1 MPISWTGRVGG
12 LVKVGVC
19 ALVLL
24 RSGICHATEAP
35 FPARIGNAVVVLA
48 GPWKFHPGDDAA
60 WANPDFDDTGWGTIA
75 LTPPE
80 GSYDPITGSSGFVP
94 GWTARGYP
102 GLNRY
107 AWYRLSVKVESD
119 GAGTEPSPLALTMPL
134 NFDDGY
140 EVFVN
145 GRRVGAFGQ
154 LNSSSVLY
162 YNSQPRAFPLPDDL
176 RNGAMT
182 IAIRFWMD
190 PATVLSSPDVGGMHG
205 PPMLGQ
211 LSAIDAMLRLEWDAV
226 NRTQVG
232 NLLSVGFLFLRPAWG
247 SRCSGLTARSLPL
260 LAGSW
265 CAWWALVAR
274 RHSHAGLLHNAGW
287 ADDLGDF
294 LTGCRARAV
303 DPYFVDLVL
312 GLLVRAGKHPGGL
325 RALLV
330 LFRISLLF
338 ASAWLRIRPPL
349 YGTVI
354 PAPACL
360 RGWCP

>member
-35 FPARIGNAVVVLA
+35 FPVRIGNAVVVLA

-162 YNSQPRAFPLPDDL
+162 
-176 RNGAMT
+176 
-182 IAIRFWMD
+182 
-190 PATVLSSPDVGGMHG
+190 
-205 PPMLGQ
+205 
-211 LSAIDAMLRLEWDAV
+211 
-226 NRTQVG
+226 
-232 NLLSVGFLFLRPAWG
+232 
-247 SRCSGLTARSLPL
+247 
-260 LAGSW
+260 
-265 CAWWALVAR
+265 
-274 RHSHAGLLHNAGW
+274 
-287 ADDLGDF
+287 
-294 LTGCRARAV
+294 
-303 DPYFVDLVL
+303 
-312 GLLVRAGKHPGGL
+312 
-325 RALLV
+325 
-330 LFRISLLF
+330 
-338 ASAWLRIRPPL
+338 
-349 YGTVI
+349 
-354 PAPACL
+354 
-360 RGWCP
+360 